1 MGEPRISFIVFGY
14 SRNAF
19 IYRSYSVFPAV
30 TDNKSNIAKYTVY
43 TVGIIKVFI
52 EIGDSKAKHINSICY
67 KFRNCRALKYKYVIY
82 RTSGDK
88 SKK

>member
-52 EIGDSKAKHINSICY
+52 EIGDSKAKHINSNCY
-67 KFRNCRALKYKYVIY
+67 KFRNLSCVEICYISYFA
-82 RTSGDK
+82 
-88 SKK
+88 